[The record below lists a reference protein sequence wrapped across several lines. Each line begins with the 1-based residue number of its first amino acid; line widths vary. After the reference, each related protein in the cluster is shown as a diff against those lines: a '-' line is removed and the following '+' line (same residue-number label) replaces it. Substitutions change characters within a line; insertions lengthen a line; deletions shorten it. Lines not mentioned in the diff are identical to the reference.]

1 MKGIAFFILAT
12 STLVGCGKQDLGK
25 GNASFLQGKVVYGE
39 DGREDV
45 VVFPDYRFRSLAQ
58 STAVQIPKTSMSN
71 KGSYYELESS
81 TLGQK
86 LNLCP
91 EERFAQQSAA
101 GRCSGFLVAP
111 KILVTAG
118 HCITKMSDCSNSHWV
133 FDYQTQDP
141 YGKVTS
147 VSASNVYSCS
157 RIIEQKLDR
166 GRGTDFAVIELDRA
180 VAGRTPL
187 KFRTSGQVGNQE
199 GLVVIGNPSGLPTKI
214 TAGGSVRDNSD
225 YRFFVASV
233 DTFQGNSGSAVFNER
248 TGVVEGILV
257 RGETDYKQDYARGCR
272 TVNVC
277 TEYGCRGEDVTR
289 ITMPE
294 SLKGLIYEESDEV
307 ALDQDSVEVT
317 KSALELPIE
326 DFKLTTLALEV
337 NKNTHVD
344 GLVFKIKLAHSYVG
358 DLAIGLRHPD
368 GEVIVLRNRQGARGT
383 GLEQEFSTDELSSF
397 VGKNAFGKWEVLI
410 KDFARQDQGSL
421 QFAQLVI
428 N

>member
-1 MKGIAFFILAT
+1 MKGIAFIILAT
-12 STLVGCGKQDLGK
+12 STFVGCGKQDLGK
-25 GNASFLQGKVVYGE
+25 QNVSFLDGKVIYGE

-45 VVFPDYRFRSLAQ
+45 VVFPDNRFRRLAQ

-71 KGSYYELESS
+71 KGNYYELESS

-91 EERFAQQSAA
+91 EQRFAQQSAA

-141 YGKVTS
+141 YGKVTN
-147 VSASNVYSCS
+147 VATSNVYSCS

-180 VAGRTPL
+180 VNGRAPL
-187 KFRTSGQVGNQE
+187 KFRTSGQVGSQE

-214 TAGGSVRDNSD
+214 TGGGFVRDNSD

-233 DTFQGNSGSAVFNER
+233 DTFQGNSGSAVFNES

-272 TVNVC
+272 VVNVC
-277 TEYGCRGEDVTR
+277 SEHGCRGEDVTR
-289 ITMPE
+289 ITMPD
-294 SLKGLIYEESDEV
+294 SLKGLNYEDELS
-307 ALDQDSVEVT
+307 LDQDRVEVI
-317 KSALELPIE
+317 KSDVDLPIK
-326 DFKLTTLALEV
+326 DFELTTLVLEV
-337 NKNTHVD
+337 NENALVD
-344 GLVFKIKLAHSYVG
+344 DLVFKVKLAHSYIG

-368 GEVIVLRNRQGARGT
+368 GEVIVLRNRQGARST
-383 GLEQEFSTDELSSF
+383 GLEQEFTSSELSSF
-397 VGKNAFGKWEVLI
+397 IGKKSFGQWEVLI